1 MKKLCLLMVFLIFC
15 GFLVFGDTDEQ
26 EEVDFLL
33 FLPNS
38 SDEFVDTEQAMIQL
52 DQVAVYL
59 KNKRPAY
66 GQIFIIGYAADVIND
81 IEATD
86 LSKDRALFVINE
98 LQKRGITRGLFAEPV
113 GFGAVDFWGSNE
125 DEGDR
130 SPNRRVRIL
139 LEDNV
144 ITPAVVQAAEPVM
157 EIQEIIQE
165 EPIQNES
172 ASKFPWWIILIA
184 LLLIALIAALLFA
197 SKRKKPVQA
206 VPVTVPVPAA
216 PVEKVR
222 ILEEEEIRC
231 HAYVLFERRCG
242 QNGDD
247 VGDWLLSIRE
257 LTDYYEAQGYR
268 VILYWEVESA

>member
-1 MKKLCLLMVFLIFC
+1 MVFLVLC
-15 GFLVFGDTDEQ
+15 GFLAFSDTDEQ

-38 SDEFVDTEQAMIQL
+38 SDEFVDTEEAMIQL
-52 DQVAVYL
+52 DEIAEYL
-59 KNKRPAY
+59 KSKRPAY
-66 GQIFIIGYAADVIND
+66 GQIFIIGYSADVVND

-86 LSKDRALFVINE
+86 LSKNRALFVMNE
-98 LQKRGITRGLFAEPV
+98 LQKRGVTRGLFAEPV
-113 GFGAVDFWGSNE
+113 GFGAVNLWGSNE

-144 ITPAVVQAAEPVM
+144 ITPAIVHANEPEPEPDILVVA
-157 EIQEIIQE
+157 QE
-165 EPIQNES
+165 EPVQS
-172 ASKFPWWIILIA
+172 DTGSKFPWWIILLA
-184 LLLIALIAALLFA
+184 LLLIALIAALLLA

-206 VPVTVPVPAA
+206 APVIVPVTAA
-216 PVEKVR
+216 PVEKVKV
-222 ILEEEEIRC
+222 LEEEEIRR
-231 HAYVLFERRCG
+231 HAYELFERRYG
-242 QNGDD
+242 QNGDE

-268 VILYWEVESA
+268 VMLYWEVESA